1 MKKRLVKNPFFRV
14 FIFLFALELVAISI
28 NFFYAPINIAAGGA
42 TGMAVLLEAAFG
54 FNRSL
59 CVLVINTLMLILA
72 WIFIDWKTVKKFII
86 GSYLLPVLI
95 YVTPSFEIV
104 SDKLLAVILGGVFS
118 AIGVAALYRINAA
131 SGGTTVPPLIIERYF
146 HVNPAVSLLVI
157 DMIVTLFNIP
167 VSGIDAFFMAA
178 FSLFVSL
185 FVMRYME
192 SGLDHKYQIQ
202 VMSND
207 KLPEIRKMLEDA
219 DNALTIFDVRG
230 GYSLNDKKL
239 IMAVVD
245 NDSYGKLLSRIH
257 DIDPNAFIVAS
268 NVVQVHGGTFGI

>member
-1 MKKRLVKNPFFRV
+1 MKKRLVKNPFFRA

-72 WIFIDWKTVKKFII
+72 WIFIDWNTVKKFII

-167 VSGIDAFFMAA
+167 ISGIDSFFMAA

-185 FVMRYME
+185 FVMR
-192 SGLDHKYQIQ
+192 
-202 VMSND
+202 
-207 KLPEIRKMLEDA
+207 
-219 DNALTIFDVRG
+219 
-230 GYSLNDKKL
+230 
-239 IMAVVD
+239 
-245 NDSYGKLLSRIH
+245 
-257 DIDPNAFIVAS
+257 
-268 NVVQVHGGTFGI
+268 

>member
-1 MKKRLVKNPFFRV
+1 MKKRLVKNPFFRA

-118 AIGVAALYRINAA
+118 AIGVAALYHGGQTGLVNVHVSCVQPVNNVLLHINAGYRVA
-131 SGGTTVPPLIIERYF
+131 HFRKTGSADKPDVAGT
-146 HVNPAVSLLVI
+146 
-157 DMIVTLFNIP
+157 
-167 VSGIDAFFMAA
+167 
-178 FSLFVSL
+178 
-185 FVMRYME
+185 
-192 SGLDHKYQIQ
+192 
-202 VMSND
+202 
-207 KLPEIRKMLEDA
+207 
-219 DNALTIFDVRG
+219 DNAQF
-230 GYSLNDKKL
+230 
-239 IMAVVD
+239 
-245 NDSYGKLLSRIH
+245 H
-257 DIDPNAFIVAS
+257 D
-268 NVVQVHGGTFGI
+268 

>member
-1 MKKRLVKNPFFRV
+1 MKKRLVKNPFFRA

-104 SDKLLAVILGGVFS
+104 SDKLLAVIL
-118 AIGVAALYRINAA
+118 
-131 SGGTTVPPLIIERYF
+131 
-146 HVNPAVSLLVI
+146 
-157 DMIVTLFNIP
+157 
-167 VSGIDAFFMAA
+167 AA
-178 FSLFVSL
+178 FSQQSAWPRFTAS
-185 FVMRYME
+185 MRPAAGQPFLR
-192 SGLDHKYQIQ
+192 S
-202 VMSND
+202 
-207 KLPEIRKMLEDA
+207 
-219 DNALTIFDVRG
+219 
-230 GYSLNDKKL
+230 SLNATSTS
-239 IMAVVD
+239 IQPFPC
-245 NDSYGKLLSRIH
+245 SS
-257 DIDPNAFIVAS
+257 S
-268 NVVQVHGGTFGI
+268 T